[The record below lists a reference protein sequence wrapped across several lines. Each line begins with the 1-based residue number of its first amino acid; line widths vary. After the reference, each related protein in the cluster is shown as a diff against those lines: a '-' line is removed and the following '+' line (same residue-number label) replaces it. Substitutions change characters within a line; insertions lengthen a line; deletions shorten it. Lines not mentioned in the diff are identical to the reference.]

1 MENKI
6 KIQQTENSVI
16 IKKRTYRVPK
26 RILVEGVTIKVVDD
40 EVYYNGYHLN
50 KVTGGWHPAT
60 NWREFR
66 EK

>member
-50 KVTGGWHPAT
+50 QVTGEWYPSAK
-60 NWREFR
+60 WWQFW
-66 EK
+66 KK